1 MNTIMTVLL
10 VSLFSVENAE
20 FIETSNKQIAE
31 GYSWTYVGMQTPSGD
46 PAITI
51 KPENGNEFILFRLTK

>member
-1 MNTIMTVLL
+1 MTVLL